1 VLATPGQ
8 PYHSEQ
14 ERLFT
19 MGSSTTPKPT
29 KPTILDIEM
38 LNAVALRL
46 RERSDQIVQVTPLD
60 WAVDLKLA
68 ARCADLLAHIRFE
81 LGEVITKTTDHDTRL
96 SLKNLLE
103 DASVAEPGVGQP

>member
-1 VLATPGQ
+1 MLETPRQ

-68 ARCADLLAHIRFE
+68 ARCADLLAHVRFE
-81 LGEVITKTTDHDTRL
+81 LAELAGKTTDHDTRL
-96 SLKNLLE
+96 ELRGLLD
-103 DASVAEPGVGQP
+103 DAARAEPGVGQP